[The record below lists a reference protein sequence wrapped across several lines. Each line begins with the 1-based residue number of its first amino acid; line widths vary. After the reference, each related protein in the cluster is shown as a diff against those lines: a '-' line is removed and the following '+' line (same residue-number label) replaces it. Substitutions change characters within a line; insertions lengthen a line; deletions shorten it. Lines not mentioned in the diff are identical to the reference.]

1 MQGLSYRAQCVIQ
14 VDRLSRFSE
23 YKERSVAS
31 FQNAIP
37 TASFSRLHHYS
48 HPCIELHHTA
58 YARQS
63 CGRTVVDLG
72 NEIWQG
78 IVQCPVR
85 TLDFSVHSNSKTVF
99 MCTFIFSVIFYTLK
113 SLVLLTIEQ
122 KYDPQLVLV
131 SFPVGPQISIFSCDS
146 IW

>member
-1 MQGLSYRAQCVIQ
+1 MQGFSYRAQCVIQ
-14 VDRLSRFSE
+14 VDPLSRFS
-23 YKERSVAS
+23 ERSVAS

-85 TLDFSVHSNSKTVF
+85 TLDLLVHSNSKTVF
-99 MCTFIFSVIFYTLK
+99 MCACISSVIFYTLK

-122 KYDPQLVLV
+122 IYYPQLVLV
-131 SFPVGPQISIFSCDS
+131 SFPFGPQISIFSCDS
-146 IW
+146 IR